1 MGASSVW
8 GPARNRRVRY
18 TVCVQEVA
26 DGAGI
31 QTVDAPETYRGYHL
45 DAFQRQ
51 AISAVAAG
59 RSVLV
64 SAPTGT
70 GKTLI
75 ADYLV
80 EQAVAAGR
88 RVVYTAP
95 IKALSNQKFEE
106 YCALCGE
113 DKVGLLTGDVA
124 IRPEAPLCI
133 MTTEILRNQ
142 LITGDER
149 LADLAWVVFDEIH
162 YISSDRGIAW
172 EESIILLPKGVRVLG
187 LSATIG
193 NLDALAGWMEETS
206 GAPVERVKEHRRA
219 VPLEVRYVTP
229 EGPCDYKQAQ
239 RWNSERDGTE
249 RRLNHLDL
257 VRVLEREDALPA
269 LYFVFSRLGTE
280 ERARE
285 ATTQWQFLDRRER
298 RLMDEALA
306 EVRARFPGA
315 RELRGVL
322 GTCLQHG
329 IGYHHAGMLPATKR
343 AVEHLYGRGLIR
355 LLYCTETFAVGVNYP
370 VRAVALES
378 SRKFDGTQFRPL
390 TVQEFQQMT
399 GRAGRRGK
407 DRRGLAFVG
416 IDVRDR
422 GPLVNYPSLPLEP
435 VRSQFFVTE
444 STALNLLRTF
454 GRERAMDVL
463 SRNFREYQ
471 RRQEESAERGHLEQL
486 LAERQQLWDRG
497 CSHLGTPACPLE
509 RRRLMALA
517 ADYRRKRRQ
526 RRNRRARQSVDRALL
541 ELDGLLATP
550 EDCPRPSPDPCRAL
564 VAPHQRIAER
574 LERAEA
580 SRVEAS
586 ERSHYRAEMDRV
598 CALLARLGYIEG
610 EHLLPRGEMAR
621 HLHVEPLLLTELIF
635 DGFFQ
640 DQPPEVIGATLA
652 AVDFDARHDDACFGL
667 PKVSAAQ
674 EVERV
679 ARRLRDQGASV
690 RFDPVVCP
698 LVHAWAEGQPF
709 GSLIKQT
716 TIQEGDFIGAVR
728 RAIDLIRQLRASV
741 REDRALVDKLNTVS
755 ARLDR
760 DEAQVLF

>member
-1 MGASSVW
+1 M
-8 GPARNRRVRY
+8 
-18 TVCVQEVA
+18 QEVA
-26 DGAGI
+26 DEAGSG
-31 QTVDAPETYRGYHL
+31 VLDAPETYRGYHL
-45 DAFQRQ
+45 DAFQRR
-51 AISAVAAG
+51 AISAVVAG

-95 IKALSNQKFEE
+95 IKALSNQKFDE

-113 DKVGLLTGDVA
+113 DKVGLLTGDIA

-149 LADLAWVVFDEIH
+149 LTDLAWVVFDEIH

-172 EESIILLPKGVRVLG
+172 EESIILLPKGVRILG

-193 NLDALAGWMEETS
+193 NLDALAGWMEETT
-206 GAPVERVKEHRRA
+206 GAPVERVRENRRA
-219 VPLEVRYVTP
+219 VPLQVQYVTP
-229 EGPCDYKQAQ
+229 EGACDYKQAQ
-239 RWNSERDGTE
+239 RWNAERDGSE
-249 RRLNHLDL
+249 RRLNHLEL
-257 VRVLEREDALPA
+257 VRVLERHDALPA

-285 ATTQWQFLDRRER
+285 ATDHWQFLDRREQR
-298 RLMDEALA
+298 RMEQALA
-306 EVRARFPGA
+306 EAMQRYPGA
-315 RELRGVL
+315 RELHGAL
-322 GTCLQHG
+322 GRCLQHG
-329 IGYHHAGMLPATKR
+329 IAYHHAGMLPATKR
-343 AVEHLYGRGLIR
+343 AIEHLYGRGLIR

-435 VRSQFFVTE
+435 LRSQFFVTE

-454 GRERAMDVL
+454 GRDRALDVL

-471 RRQEESAERGHLEQL
+471 RRQEEGAERGHLDEL
-486 LAERQQLWDRG
+486 LAERQQLWERG
-497 CSHLGTPACPLE
+497 CSHLGTAACPLE
-509 RRRLMALA
+509 RRRLMSLQ

-541 ELDGLLATP
+541 EIEALLANA
-550 EDCPRPSPDPCRAL
+550 EDCPKPSPEPCRVL
-564 VAPHQRIAER
+564 VKPYQRIAER
-574 LERAEA
+574 LERAQTSLAE
-580 SRVEAS
+580 VS
-586 ERSHYRAEMDRV
+586 ERNHYRAEMDRV
-598 CALLARLGYIEG
+598 CGLLARLGYIEG
-610 EHLLPRGEMAR
+610 ERLLPRGEVAR

-635 DGFFQ
+635 DGFFH
-640 DQPPEVIGATLA
+640 DQTPEVIGATLA
-652 AVDFDARHDDACFGL
+652 AVDYDARHDDACFGL
-667 PKVSAAQ
+667 RRVTAAQ
-674 EVERV
+674 VVERV

-698 LVHAWAEGQPF
+698 LVHAWAEGEPF
-709 GSLIKQT
+709 AALIKQT
-716 TIQEGDFIGAVR
+716 TIQEGDFIGAIR
-728 RAIDLIRQLRASV
+728 RALDLIRQLRASV
-741 REDRALVDKLNTVS
+741 REDRALVEKLALVS
-755 ARLDR
+755 AKLDR
-760 DEAQVLF
+760 DEAQILF